1 LGAAVRSEPRVYTSP
16 QMRAHRDP
24 DLLLVKQMLA
34 PPSVDD
40 ARSSL
45 EYWQRRREAL
55 PVYRRAARREA
66 KEMAARWHDRLLAAE
81 QVRFEASLAG
91 RLLARVGI
99 SRLWLLR
106 ARFTKL
112 GLISLAWS
120 FVPRNVKLVA
130 GGVAAAWL
138 IMLAAGL
145 TAAVLVFDQVL

>member
-1 LGAAVRSEPRVYTSP
+1 
-16 QMRAHRDP
+16 MRDYRDP

-81 QVRFEASLAG
+81 QLRFEASLAG

-112 GLISLAWS
+112 GVISLAWS
-120 FVPRNVKLVA
+120 FVPRKVKLVA

-138 IMLAAGL
+138 VMLAAGL
-145 TAAVLVFDQVL
+145 AAAVLVFDQVL

>member
-1 LGAAVRSEPRVYTSP
+1 
-16 QMRAHRDP
+16 MRANRDP

-40 ARSSL
+40 ARRSL

-66 KEMAARWHDRLLAAE
+66 REMAARWHDRLLAAE

-99 SRLWLLR
+99 SKLWLLR

-120 FVPRNVKLVA
+120 FVPRQVKFVA
-130 GGVAAAWL
+130 GVAAAAWL
-138 IMLAAGL
+138 IMLTAGL
-145 TAAVLVFDQVL
+145 AAAVLVFDQLL

>member
-1 LGAAVRSEPRVYTSP
+1 
-16 QMRAHRDP
+16 MRDYRDP

-66 KEMAARWHDRLLAAE
+66 KEMAARWHDRLRAAE

-106 ARFTKL
+106 ARFAKL
-112 GLISLAWS
+112 GVISLAWS
-120 FVPRNVKLVA
+120 FVPRKVKLVA

-145 TAAVLVFDQVL
+145 AAAVLVFDQVL

>member
-1 LGAAVRSEPRVYTSP
+1 
-16 QMRAHRDP
+16 MRANRDP
-24 DLLLVKQMLA
+24 DLLLVKEMLA

-66 KEMAARWHDRLLAAE
+66 TEMVARWHDRLLAAE

-91 RLLARVGI
+91 KLLGRVGI

-112 GLISLAWS
+112 GLISLAWA
-120 FVPRNVKLVA
+120 FVPRKVKLVA
-130 GGVAAAWL
+130 GAAAAAWL
-138 IMLAAGL
+138 IMLAAGIA
-145 TAAVLVFDQVL
+145 AAVLVFDQVL